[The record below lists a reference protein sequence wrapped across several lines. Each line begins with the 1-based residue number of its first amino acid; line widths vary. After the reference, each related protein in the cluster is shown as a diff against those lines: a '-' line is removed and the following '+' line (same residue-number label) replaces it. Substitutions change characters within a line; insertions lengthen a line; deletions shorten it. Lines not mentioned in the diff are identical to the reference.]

1 MKIEKINIKKFGKL
15 ENKDISF
22 EKGINLIE
30 GDNESGKSTLMQF
43 IFSIFFDFYK
53 YKRNGIK
60 EADIWRPWD
69 DTVFMGS
76 ITYSLDNN
84 SKYTVE
90 RDFNKRNPVVYDG
103 NFKDI
108 SKLYLRNKSGMEIL
122 EEQINIDEEVFKNTV
137 LSKQNLMVLDDNA
150 KNILIH
156 KILNQTSSG
165 NENVSLENLNKK
177 LNDKIR
183 DEIGT
188 NLTKAK
194 PINIVENK
202 LLELYKNKRDLDSLE
217 EQKIKLEKDRKIVQE
232 RFSSSREK
240 LELIKRTKELKSDLK
255 TDNEIIASLKKSLN
269 TKMDK
274 QNKRQSELEELYKE
288 NIQNIKRRTIEEER
302 LALLEKFE
310 DKKEEQNKHNL
321 KDNKEKNIFK
331 NILKYSVIIIL
342 SLLILVVTNIIFKY
356 YRFRGLQYNEYL
368 EKIKTVKYLKYTN
381 IGLITFSVINII
393 VIGLI
398 DIIKCVKNNKKLK
411 NIQIYGETLE
421 TEKDLEESTRIIIED
436 MPNNEIN
443 SEEKAFLETQ
453 IEYLN
458 KDLNLDKIN
467 LENRQKDLNIKEANF
482 EKKLLT
488 EFGTKIDTVY
498 IKSIFEMSDEKLN
511 SEEGMLKQ
519 IYEKSMYSLSTIEA
533 EKNELNKKH
542 NKNLEIDEQIEK
554 YEIEQK
560 ELIERREVI
569 AIALK
574 LLKDANDE
582 LKDVIDPN
590 FINNFNKIIIKI
602 TDGKYSNI
610 NISDDGEIFA
620 KDNEINKIVNMKS
633 LSAGTIDQFNLAFR
647 LTVMMNISE
656 EKLPIIFDEAFVNYD
671 NTRLKNILKYFE
683 SISNERQI
691 ILFTSNDRERRVM
704 DKEDIKYK
712 LINMN

>member
-1 MKIEKINIKKFGKL
+1 M
-15 ENKDISF
+15 
-22 EKGINLIE
+22 
-30 GDNESGKSTLMQF
+30 
-43 IFSIFFDFYK
+43 
-53 YKRNGIK
+53 
-60 EADIWRPWD
+60 
-69 DTVFMGS
+69 
-76 ITYSLDNN
+76 
-84 SKYTVE
+84 
-90 RDFNKRNPVVYDG
+90 
-103 NFKDI
+103 
-108 SKLYLRNKSGMEIL
+108 
-122 EEQINIDEEVFKNTV
+122 
-137 LSKQNLMVLDDNA
+137 
-150 KNILIH
+150 
-156 KILNQTSSG
+156 
-165 NENVSLENLNKK
+165 
-177 LNDKIR
+177 
-183 DEIGT
+183 
-188 NLTKAK
+188 
-194 PINIVENK
+194 
-202 LLELYKNKRDLDSLE
+202 
-217 EQKIKLEKDRKIVQE
+217 
-232 RFSSSREK
+232 
-240 LELIKRTKELKSDLK
+240 
-255 TDNEIIASLKKSLN
+255 DNEIKNEKIMNDKTNSKEAMSDKAKK
-269 TKMDK
+269 
-274 QNKRQSELEELYKE
+274 
-288 NIQNIKRRTIEEER
+288 
-302 LALLEKFE
+302 
-310 DKKEEQNKHNL
+310 DKKEKKNKQNL

-331 NILKYSVIIIL
+331 NILKYSVIIIV

-398 DIIKCVKNNKKLK
+398 DIIKCVKYNKKLK

-498 IKSIFEMSDEKLN
+498 IKSIFEMLDEKLN

-647 LTVMMNISE
+647 LTVMMNISQ